1 MLEILDNTKGTYVS
15 LVKVT
20 LIKSGLR
27 DFKNEIR
34 QMSKNEIESE
44 RLDAI
49 VNLTEKILALMN
61 NQTLQICLI

>member
-49 VNLTEKILALMN
+49 VNLIEKILALMN

>member
-1 MLEILDNTKGTYVS
+1 MLEYLDNTKGTYVS

-49 VNLTEKILALMN
+49 VNLIEKILALMN